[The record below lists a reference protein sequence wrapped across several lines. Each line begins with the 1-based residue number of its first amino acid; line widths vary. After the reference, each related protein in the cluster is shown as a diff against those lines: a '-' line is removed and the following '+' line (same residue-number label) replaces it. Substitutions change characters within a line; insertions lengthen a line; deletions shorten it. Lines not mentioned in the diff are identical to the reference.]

1 MNDNVDSKR
10 RDSQFDPGPKESD
23 QDSWMYDR
31 RTLEEKM
38 DEAIAEAM
46 AEIRRAFRK
55 AFESES

>member
-1 MNDNVDSKR
+1 MNDSVDSKR

-31 RTLEEKM
+31 RTLDEKIQEAI
-38 DEAIAEAM
+38 DEAV
-46 AEIRRAFRK
+46 AEIRRAFRE